1 MQKTVAEKTVAEN
14 MLRVKRPLRCKFC
27 RCSFKYEGSLR
38 LHAETEHKNI
48 IDIIHYRRY
57 LEYLNESLKKVAS
70 KANENSSESDS

>member
-1 MQKTVAEKTVAEN
+1 

-57 LEYLNESLKKVAS
+57 LEYLNESLKQVAS
-70 KANENSSESDS
+70 KSTDENSPSSESD